1 MEGFEKV
8 AARGD
13 IKDGTL
19 TVVEIQGQE
28 IVVTEL
34 EGNVIAFSNVCSH
47 EDCTFVFEGA
57 GQLEGKEIYCD
68 CHSSRF
74 DVLTGAV
81 LDPPATEPIAVFAVR
96 IEGDDVLVGPA

>member
-8 AARGD
+8 AQRGD

-19 TVVEIQGQE
+19 TVVVAQGE
-28 IVVTEL
+28 SIVVTEL
-34 EGNVIAFSNVCSH
+34 SGNVIAFSNVCSH
-47 EDCTFVFEGA
+47 EDCDFVFQGD
-57 GQLEGKEIYCD
+57 GLLENTEIYCD
-68 CHSSRF
+68 CHGSRF

-81 LDPPATEPIAVFAVR
+81 LYPPATEPIAVYGVR